1 MSVSTRASDPGQID
15 LCKPLVF
22 DVTGMDCG
30 DCARSVERVVGQLP
44 QVDNATVSFASG
56 TLTVKPHETGEN
68 HDDVVRSVGGAVDRA
83 GYTAVLREKFGG
95 RRVSALPWWR
105 NRKLIPAV
113 AATVLWVAAFV
124 VGQTVETEVWSTALY
139 AVAIVVGGMPI
150 MRSGLVALTA
160 RRIDMNV
167 LMTISVIGAAL
178 LGEWSEG
185 GLVVVLFSIGT
196 TLQAV
201 TFDRTRN
208 AIRALLDLAPDEARV
223 VRDGVE
229 TLVAVHSLQVD
240 DVVRVRPG
248 DRLPAD
254 GEVIDGHSAMDQAAI
269 TGESLPVERGVGDEV
284 YAGTVNGSG
293 TVLVRVTKLSSESML
308 ANIVHLVEEAQS
320 SRAPSQ
326 QLVDRFAAVYT
337 PAVVA
342 VAALIAL
349 GVGGFSGNWD
359 TWIYRALVLLV
370 IACPCALVIST
381 PVAIVSA
388 IGAATRGGML
398 VKGGAALEDA
408 GRVKTVAFDKTGTL
422 TMGRPTV
429 ASLIPY
435 GDADEREVLEL
446 AAAVEQPSEHPL
458 ARAIVARALHDAVA
472 VPVATGFAG
481 LPGRGAQATVD
492 GAKIVVGSDR
502 LMREAGVSADALSWI
517 ERHATDFAGSGESV
531 LSVGRRPGD
540 GPAEL
545 LGVIAVADRVR
556 PDVRESLAALRR
568 IGVERIVMLTGDREE
583 VASTIAAQ
591 VGVDEYRANL
601 LPDEKSGAIRELQ
614 RQHGS
619 VAMVGDGINDAPAL
633 ATADVGIA
641 MGVGG
646 SDVALE
652 SADLALMRDDLSA
665 LSRLFDLSHRT
676 VAIIR
681 QNVTLSLVTKAVAL
695 LLGTLGFVNLW
706 IAVLADMGTSI
717 IVTLNGLRL
726 ARVERQREIAGI
738 QGNRDRNDGEKA
750 VAAD

>member
-1 MSVSTRASDPGQID
+1 MSVSARASDPGQID

-56 TLTVKPHETGEN
+56 TLTVKPHEAGEN
-68 HDDVVRSVGGAVDRA
+68 PDDVVRSVGGAVDRA

-359 TWIYRALVLLV
+359 T
-370 IACPCALVIST
+370 
-381 PVAIVSA
+381 
-388 IGAATRGGML
+388 GAAGNRLPVRAGDLDTGRDRLRNRGGNPRRHA
-398 VKGGAALEDA
+398 GQGRRGARRRRTGED
-408 GRVKTVAFDKTGTL
+408 GRV
-422 TMGRPTV
+422 R
-429 ASLIPY
+429 
-435 GDADEREVLEL
+435 
-446 AAAVEQPSEHPL
+446 Q
-458 ARAIVARALHDAVA
+458 
-472 VPVATGFAG
+472 
-481 LPGRGAQATVD
+481 
-492 GAKIVVGSDR
+492 DR
-502 LMREAGVSADALSWI
+502 DI
-517 ERHATDFAGSGESV
+517 D
-531 LSVGRRPGD
+531 
-540 GPAEL
+540 
-545 LGVIAVADRVR
+545 
-556 PDVRESLAALRR
+556 
-568 IGVERIVMLTGDREE
+568 
-583 VASTIAAQ
+583 
-591 VGVDEYRANL
+591 
-601 LPDEKSGAIRELQ
+601 
-614 RQHGS
+614 HGS
-619 VAMVGDGINDAPAL
+619 PHG
-633 ATADVGIA
+633 
-641 MGVGG
+641 
-646 SDVALE
+646 
-652 SADLALMRDDLSA
+652 
-665 LSRLFDLSHRT
+665 
-676 VAIIR
+676 R
-681 QNVTLSLVTKAVAL
+681 QPNPI
-695 LLGTLGFVNLW
+695 W
-706 IAVLADMGTSI
+706 
-717 IVTLNGLRL
+717 RC
-726 ARVERQREIAGI
+726 R
-738 QGNRDRNDGEKA
+738 
-750 VAAD
+750 